1 MKKSLISLAVAVVL
15 VLSLCLSSCG
25 AKLKYKDGVYYCAK
39 NGVSYKSVDIRYYS
53 VTIGDKYATLKDM
66 VDQDLYEMKDV
77 SPERWLTTESG
88 DLFCAV
94 DEKIPTLAEMGVDT
108 VTICAVGNEAT
119 LALAEISNKDVV
131 NYVLDAY
138 LDGMALT
145 YPDTYEVSES
155 LMLRFWAEEYAW
167 LYYNLSYVEF
177 VTDVLVS
184 DYPADLSSYTYRD
197 VDDSVKI
204 DVLDEFECRYE
215 VTSSTEQK
223 KYENM
228 AKDAGIDYYTVTK
241 PVGDN
246 GSATYV
252 VHVYSSLDSKEECIS
267 YFLKN
272 YEGSMKEDEIKDAL
286 SGTEKT
292 EKVTRVQYNYGKYF
306 VYDRISGRCVKVD
319 DTLHKYRNYQI
330 TD

>member
-25 AKLKYKDGVYYCAK
+25 ATLKYKDGVYYCSK
-39 NGVSYKSVDIRYYS
+39 NGVSYKSVDLRYYS
-53 VTIGDKYATLKDM
+53 VTIGEKYATLKDGKA
-66 VDQDLYEMKDV
+66 VDLYEMKDI

-88 DLFCAV
+88 DLYCAV
-94 DEKIPTLAEMGVDT
+94 DEKIPTLSEMGVDT
-108 VTICAVGNEAT
+108 VTICAVGDAAI
-119 LALAEISNKDVV
+119 LALAEVRKKETVS
-131 NYVLDAY
+131 YVLDSY
-138 LDGMALT
+138 LYGMELT
-145 YPDTYEVSES
+145 YPDTYEVNES

-177 VTDVLVS
+177 ATDVLVS
-184 DYPADLSSYTYRD
+184 DYPADLSTYKYRD

-215 VTSSTEQK
+215 VSSNDEQK

-228 AKDAGIDYYTVTK
+228 AKDAGIEYYTVTK
-241 PVGDN
+241 PMGDS
-246 GSATYV
+246 GSVTYV
-252 VHVYSSLDSKEECIS
+252 VHIYNALESKEECIS
-267 YFLKN
+267 YFVKN

-286 SGTEKT
+286 SNTEKT

-330 TD
+330 ED